1 MSEDTTDDGRAGD
14 GSGERT
20 GEDGP
25 PRETVTVPD
34 EVELPRLLDFYDLQD
49 PDHTQI
55 HEFYDNL
62 REGDLTTTQCEG
74 CGELHFPP
82 RVVCPACLSDD
93 LAYTGLPHRGTLHSF
108 TEVRGTA
115 AIGMNE
121 DVPFVAGVVDLG
133 EVRLSARIDDA
144 GYDDLSIGDPVGLK
158 IVDIDG
164 PTDQERAFY
173 RFEPVQ

>member
-1 MSEDTTDDGRAGD
+1 MSEGAGNGNDERAG
-14 GSGERT
+14 ENQL
-20 GEDGP
+20 

-49 PDHTQI
+49 PDHSQI
-55 HEFYDNL
+55 HEFYGNL
-62 REGDLTTTQCEG
+62 RAGELTTTQCES

-82 RVVCPACLSDD
+82 RIVCPACLSED
-93 LAYTGLPHRGTLHSF
+93 LSHTDLPHRGELHSF

-164 PTDQERAFY
+164 PTDHERVFY
-173 RFEPVQ
+173 RFEPVRDE